1 MFALLFSP
9 PDINTLLDYNKVES
23 VLEPEAYPED
33 WPALPKLDLL
43 KQQAEYLDMGDKFYR
58 PKQTTRFR
66 NGPNSC
72 GVEMS
77 PSTLTGQDCTGVNDG
92 SKTTTLVT
100 YLADAWNWGAE
111 MFCECEVRYIEKV
124 TDSRGGY
131 RIYFAWHG
139 CNRGHF
145 KANLHG
151 DLMWVYAREA
161 VFLGAGA
168 IGTTEILLRSKAM
181 GLGLSDS
188 VGQNMSGNGDI
199 LAFGYNTDHLTNAV
213 GRACPSPY
221 NPIGPTI
228 TGVID
233 NRADHD
239 NPLDGYV
246 IEEGAI
252 PQALSQFLQTMLD
265 LLPGSTAPKNET
277 VVQRSQ
283 AMLARW
289 GSRLLGP
296 YFRQGAV
303 EKTQVYLIMSHDS
316 NQAVLSLKD
325 DKPVLEFLGVGRSD
339 HVKHI
344 NGVLAK
350 ATEAVGGTLVGN
362 PFFAL
367 MDQQVTVHPV
377 GYVLSILPFIF
388 LYIFILHSLLIY

>member
-1 MFALLFSP
+1 M
-9 PDINTLLDYNKVES
+9 
-23 VLEPEAYPED
+23 D
-33 WPALPKLDLL
+33 WPKLPKLDLL
-43 KQQAEYLDMGDKFYR
+43 EKQAGLLNMGDKFYR

-77 PSTLTGQDCTGVNDG
+77 ASAMTGQDCTGLNDG

-124 TDSRGGY
+124 TDRRGGY

-161 VFLGAGA
+161 VFFGAGA

-181 GLGLSDS
+181 GLGLSDC

-199 LAFGYNTDHLTNAV
+199 LAFGYNTDHFTNSM
-213 GRACPSPY
+213 GRAYPSPY
-221 NPIGPTI
+221 QPIGPCI
-228 TGVID
+228 TGIID
-233 NRADHD
+233 NREGHD

-252 PQALSQFLQTMLD
+252 PHALSYFFQAMLD
-265 LLPGSTAPKNET
+265 LLPGSKPPINTT
-277 VVQRSQ
+277 VAERTQ
-283 AMLARW
+283 ASLARW

-296 YFRQGAV
+296 YFRKGAV

-316 NQAVLSLKD
+316 NQAILSLEN

-339 HVKHI
+339 HVKYL
-344 NGVLAK
+344 NGILAK
-350 ATEAVGGTLVGN
+350 ATELVGGTLVNN

-367 MDQQVTVHPV
+367 MGQEVTVHPI
-377 GYVLSILPFIF
+377 G
-388 LYIFILHSLLIY
+388 